1 MAYNTSKGDR
11 ELGDIKNEADPDTQI
26 DFGND
31 TLTFKTDDTGRLFVT
46 NTHVSCSVIL
56 SASVF
61 YGDGSWL
68 QGVTGS
74 GGTMSSFTLSGDGG
88 PNQTILNSD
97 TVEIAGGT
105 GLSTLASATDTV
117 TINLDDTSVTAGSY
131 TYASLTVDDQGRL
144 TAASDGAAPGDA
156 SGPGSSTD
164 NAIARYDGA
173 GGKTLQ
179 NSSVT
184 IDDAG
189 NISAGSA
196 QISVNSAVVG
206 GGGVSST
213 GTISGSGE
221 LTVKNNIVSQ
231 ASVNVS
237 GNANIAGLLTASQ
250 GISLTSDS
258 QRLSVGSTGQFYVAH
273 ASNTILANQVGH
285 LTFDVET
292 GGKNARFILGDD
304 AGLSA
309 VQIRNNSNNNVAIIK
324 SNGLIS
330 GSGELTVKG
339 NVVTQG
345 AMNVSGNAAI
355 GTGGDDITTIN
366 SQLTASNGIKVT
378 GFLTASQGISL
389 TNDAQRLS
397 VGSTGQ
403 FYVAHASNTIL
414 ANQVGHLTF
423 DVETSGKNLRFQLG
437 DDAGASKVQ
446 FRNNSSNSVT
456 SVDSAGVL
464 ATNAYGLNGIASGS
478 ISLNDIIV
486 PVGNFSNVIK
496 FAKASPKTLSG
507 SRGPFYIS
515 YEAAGDGASVTALK
529 SRLITG
535 IDTSPAQN
543 VGDALY
549 LSPVSSGSYVIGV
562 PNPTADDAHF
572 SLIIRVGRVLNV
584 DASSGVVILE
594 PPGSAGPLV
603 GQVVAGGGTS
613 TLVSGF
619 GSAFSGSQG
628 SCAVQ
633 ATANTDP
640 APGDDDQI
648 KSAFIR
654 ADGKLQITLDDSSGA
669 PLLTYTI
676 YA

>member
-26 DFGND
+26 DFGSD
-31 TLTFKTDDTGRLFVT
+31 TLTFKTNDAGRLFVT
-46 NTHVSCSVIL
+46 NTHVSCSVNL
-56 SASVF
+56 SASAF

-74 GGTMSSFTLSGDGG
+74 GGT
-88 PNQTILNSD
+88 
-97 TVEIAGGT
+97 
-105 GLSTLASATDTV
+105 
-117 TINLDDTSVTAGSY
+117 
-131 TYASLTVDDQGRL
+131 
-144 TAASDGAAPGDA
+144 GDA

-189 NISAGSA
+189 NITAGSA

-237 GNANIAGLLTASQ
+237 GNANIAGFLTASQ

-258 QRLSVGSTGQFYVAH
+258 QRLSVGSTGQFYV
-273 ASNTILANQVGH
+273 V
-285 LTFDVET
+285 
-292 GGKNARFILGDD
+292 
-304 AGLSA
+304 
-309 VQIRNNSNNNVAIIK
+309 
-324 SNGLIS
+324 
-330 GSGELTVKG
+330 
-339 NVVTQG
+339 
-345 AMNVSGNAAI
+345 
-355 GTGGDDITTIN
+355 
-366 SQLTASNGIKVT
+366 
-378 GFLTASQGISL
+378 
-389 TNDAQRLS
+389 
-397 VGSTGQ
+397 
-403 FYVAHASNTIL
+403 HASNTIL

-437 DDAGASKVQ
+437 DDTGASKVQ
-446 FRNNSSNSVT
+446 FRNNSGNSVT
-456 SVDSAGVL
+456 SVDSAGIL

-486 PVGNFSNVIK
+486 PVGYSSTVVK

-507 SRGPFYIS
+507 SRGPFYVS
-515 YEAAGDGASVTALK
+515 YTAAGDGASVTALK

-535 IDTSPAQN
+535 IDTSAAQN

-549 LSPVSSGSYVIGV
+549 LNPVSSGSYVIGV

-572 SLIIRVGRVLNV
+572 SLIVRVGRVLNV
-584 DASSGVVILE
+584 HASTGAVILE
-594 PPGSAGPLV
+594 PPGAGAPLV
-603 GQVVAGGGTS
+603 GQVIAGGGSS
-613 TLVSGF
+613 TFVTGF
-619 GSAFSGSQG
+619 GAAFSGSQG

-640 APGDDDQI
+640 SPGDDDQI
-648 KSAFIR
+648 KTAFIR
-654 ADGKLQITLDDSSGA
+654 ADGKLQISLDDSSGT

-676 YA
+676 YG